1 MAMQRV
7 KDEAEKAKK
16 QLSSVE
22 RVDISIPFITTG
34 SDGLPRSLDESL
46 TRAQF
51 ENITSDLFDRCKEPV
66 QKALADSKLQ
76 KSEINDIIL
85 V

>member
-1 MAMQRV
+1 
-7 KDEAEKAKK
+7 
-16 QLSSVE
+16 
-22 RVDISIPFITTG
+22 
-34 SDGLPRSLDESL
+34 LDESL